1 MSEAVATVDVE
12 AAPAQFGRQLAAARE
27 SGGLS
32 VADVA
37 RQLRLSPS
45 QVEAIEAGAYERLP
59 GPVFARGF
67 VRNYARLMNLDPEVL
82 LAGAEQRLRSSAE
95 REPEIPRSVNI
106 PFPTGREFNWR
117 RYVIVAPVLLVFLV
131 LVIIF
136 EVYRE
141 DASDVTVKS
150 GPVVPPPPQAV
161 ARVPEAAA
169 SAVPQVAT
177 AREAEVKP
185 ALTLDAT
192 ALSGQPAV
200 ERPAPP
206 AVTAAVER
214 KRGEHQIKLVF
225 ERQSWVEIHD
235 RAGRV
240 IFSRLNAAGTEQE
253 VSGEP
258 PLKLVVGNARGV
270 RLTYDGRPVD
280 LAPHTNVAVAR
291 LTLE

>member
-1 MSEAVATVDVE
+1 MSEAVGTIDVE
-12 AAPAQFGRQLAAARE
+12 AAPAQFGRRLAAARE

-59 GPVFARGF
+59 GTVFARGF

-82 LAGAEQRLRSSAE
+82 LAGAEQRLRSGAE
-95 REPEIPRSVNI
+95 REPEVPRSVNI

-117 RYVIVAPVLLVFLV
+117 RYVIVAPVLLLV

-150 GPVVPPPPQAV
+150 GPVMLPPPQAV
-161 ARVPEAAA
+161 GREPEAAA

-177 AREAEVKP
+177 ATEAEVKP

-200 ERPAPP
+200 ESPAPP
-206 AVTAAVER
+206 AVMAAVER
-214 KRGEHQIKLVF
+214 KRGEHLIKLVF

-240 IFSRLNAAGTEQE
+240 IFSRLNAAGTEHE